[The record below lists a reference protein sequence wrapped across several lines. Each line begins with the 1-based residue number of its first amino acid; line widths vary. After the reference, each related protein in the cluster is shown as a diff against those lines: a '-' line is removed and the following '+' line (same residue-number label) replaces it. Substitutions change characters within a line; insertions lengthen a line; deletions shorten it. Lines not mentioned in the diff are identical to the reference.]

1 MKMRAAMSGLV
12 ALAIGVVFGQAAED
26 IATLMV
32 GHPAPK
38 LQVSKWAQGE
48 PVKEFERDKAYIV
61 EFWATWC
68 GPCVATI
75 PHVNEL
81 HHKFKDKGLVVIG
94 QNVWENDVSK
104 VDPFIKKMGEK
115 MTYRVAL
122 DSTEGS
128 SKGQMA
134 DTWMKAAGQN
144 GIPTAFVVNKDAKI
158 AWIGH
163 PNSLKESLLEE
174 VLAGKFDIAKA
185 AAAYE
190 SKMKRQKEEESIWQ
204 DFNKHKKAKEWDQAD
219 TVLAKLESTLPED
232 DRDKYCFT
240 RFQLLIDRKDYKGAY
255 KYAARLVESHPE
267 NTFMQN
273 ELAWRIATSK
283 SIEERDLDVAEK
295 IARKANET
303 TKNKDPE
310 ILDTLARILYMK
322 GQKDTA
328 IEYQT
333 KAVEFA
339 DGNRKKQFQST
350 LDSYKK
356 GEDPKS
362 Y

>member
-1 MKMRAAMSGLV
+1 MKMRMAMSGLV
-12 ALAIGVVFGQAAED
+12 ALAMGAVFGQAAET
-26 IATLMV
+26 ANLMV
-32 GHPAPK
+32 GHAAPK

-48 PVKEFERDKAYIV
+48 PVKDFERDKAYIV

-68 GPCVATI
+68 GPCVASI

-81 HHKFKDKGLVVIG
+81 HQKFKDKGLVVIG
-94 QNVWENDVSK
+94 QNVWENDLSK

-122 DSTEGS
+122 DSMEGS
-128 SKGQMA
+128 GKGQMA

-144 GIPTAFVVNKDAKI
+144 GIPAAFVVNKEGKI

-163 PNSLKESLLEE
+163 PISLKESLLEE
-174 VLAGKFDIAKA
+174 VLAGKFDVAKA
-185 AAAYE
+185 AAAYQ
-190 SKMKRQKEEESIWQ
+190 SKMRRQAEQESIWQ
-204 DFNKHKKAKEWDQAD
+204 DFNKHRKAKEWDEAD
-219 TVLAKLESTLPED
+219 AALTKLENLQTED
-232 DRDKYCFT
+232 DRDKFGIT
-240 RFQLLIDRKDYKGAY
+240 RFQFLLDRKDYKSAY
-255 KYAARLVESHPE
+255 NFAGKLVESHPE
-267 NTFMQN
+267 NSFMQN
-273 ELAWRIATSK
+273 ELAWRIATGK
-283 SIEERDLDVAEK
+283 GLDERDLNVAEK
-295 IARKANET
+295 IARHANEV

-322 GQKDTA
+322 GEKDSA

-333 KAVEFA
+333 KAAEFA
-339 DGNRKKQFQST
+339 DGARKKQFQAT

-356 GEDPKS
+356 GEDPKT